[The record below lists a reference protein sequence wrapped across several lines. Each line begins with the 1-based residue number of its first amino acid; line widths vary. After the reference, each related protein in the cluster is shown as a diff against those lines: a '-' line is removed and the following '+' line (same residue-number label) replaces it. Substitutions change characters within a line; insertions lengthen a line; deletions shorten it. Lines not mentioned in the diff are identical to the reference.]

1 LFWACFDARGRLAGQ
16 NPFTSTVPSFL
27 DVSAARGAIH
37 NGSATDTVDSE
48 TALKSLRIYAL
59 RFTTVAGTTGV
70 IEVGTPVGDRVQ
82 ALQQLLFLLIVCGS
96 LGLLF
101 AAVSGI
107 FLAAR
112 SLAPVRL
119 AYVRQRD
126 FVANASHELR
136 TPLTMVRA
144 DAEVLL
150 RDRGHLNEDQA
161 ALLEDVVLEASHMA
175 ALANKMLDLAR
186 LDAGQ
191 LHLEQEVIDLTS
203 LARDIARRAE
213 ALAREQDVQL
223 RVADGNAVLVV
234 GDPILLEHLVMILVD
249 NAIKYNRPRG
259 EVFLS
264 TRATDD
270 EAVLEVRDTGIGI
283 DAEHL
288 PHLGERF
295 YRIDKARSREAG
307 GAGLGLSIV
316 RGVADMHK
324 GTFQIE
330 SEPGGGTT
338 AVLRLPLLKSNV
350 VSPDET
356 ARPTAERAS

>member
-1 LFWACFDARGRLAGQ
+1 
-16 NPFTSTVPSFL
+16 
-27 DVSAARGAIH
+27 
-37 NGSATDTVDSE
+37 
-48 TALKSLRIYAL
+48 
-59 RFTTVAGTTGV
+59 
-70 IEVGTPVGDRVQ
+70 
-82 ALQQLLFLLIVCGS
+82 
-96 LGLLF
+96 
-101 AAVSGI
+101 
-107 FLAAR
+107 
-112 SLAPVRL
+112 
-119 AYVRQRD
+119 
-126 FVANASHELR
+126 
-136 TPLTMVRA
+136 MVRA

-150 RDRGHLNEDQA
+150 RDREHLNEDQT

-264 TRATDD
+264 TRAIDD

-316 RGVADMHK
+316 RGVVDMHK

-330 SEPGGGTT
+330 SEPGGGTS

-350 VSPDET
+350 VSPDEA